1 MQTFTLATLET
12 DAGPM
17 PAIRISGRFWRLSE
31 LDPRLAAPVKQL
43 LQDWP
48 ASFPRLANAAEQAV
62 AAGGPPSVTAP
73 RLLTPV
79 LSHFLRPPT
88 TTLVGPGK
96 TVWIPDTTRQFRP
109 RGCGLYCALIL
120 SSQLSTPPCSSEC
133 LAPSLDAEQI
143 S

>member
-17 PAIRISGRFWRLSE
+17 PAIGISGRFWRLSE
-31 LDPRLAAPVKQL
+31 LDPRLAAPVRQL

-48 ASFPRLANAAEQAV
+48 ASFPRLAHAAEQAV

-79 LSHFLRPPT
+79 LYPEQAAGGR
-88 TTLVGPGK
+88 
-96 TVWIPDTTRQFRP
+96 RQLHQVP
-109 RGCGLYCALIL
+109 A
-120 SSQLSTPPCSSEC
+120 
-133 LAPSLDAEQI
+133 
-143 S
+143 